1 MTLIEGKPR
10 LTIADDPPRPTIDEL
25 EPRGRKP
32 TRRLVIVVRADP
44 VICGHSGEARNLA
57 EAALLR
63 GFDDVRIVTW
73 PIAALSELPLK
84 PLDSVLPYSPGI
96 TVERPAPV
104 GDFKVPDGRYAAGM
118 VGRLVELFAEGV
130 PTVCMSLYLTPHAN
144 IVLDALRVVEQL
156 GLEVDVT
163 TIAEA
168 VGSDITNIVRSCVDD
183 GRIGAAAQVF
193 TTYLANDHCV
203 AVSEYTKT
211 VILAAAREVDERLGT
226 NLEAQCRRRVAIS
239 YPAIDS
245 RAFTELDDAEI
256 EAALAKRGLE
266 RDGFVLFLSRIT
278 PAKGVDDLID
288 GYVRSRAFERVRL
301 VVAGNGSA
309 VESLKQRAEELGA
322 ADRILFL
329 HDVDDVEKRKLMAGC
344 AAYALPSKPK
354 PEFVETFGIALVEK
368 MLSGGGP
375 IITTAT
381 GGIPEAVG
389 ETAQIVPTESP
400 DAIADALDQAVLSSS
415 SADRAE
421 AAVAARAHAMQFDRM
436 EVFDRLFEPLEI
448 HANSPAPAAI

>member
-1 MTLIEGKPR
+1 MTVIEPKPR
-10 LTIADDPPRPTIDEL
+10 IAVPDGTPPAGAGNADGPSG
-25 EPRGRKP
+25 PN
-32 TRRLVIVVRADP
+32 RRLVIVVRADP

-63 GFDDVRIVTW
+63 GFDDVRIITW
-73 PIAALSELPLK
+73 PIEALTELPLK

-96 TVERPAPV
+96 TVERPEPV
-104 GDFKVPDGRYAAGM
+104 GDFKVPDGRYLAGM
-118 VGRLVELFAEGV
+118 VGRLVELFTEGM

-144 IVLDALRVVEQL
+144 VVIDALQVIEQL
-156 GLEVDVT
+156 GLEADVT

-168 VGSDITNIVRSCVDD
+168 VGSDITNIVRSCVDE

-193 TTYLANDHCV
+193 STYLANDHCV

-226 NLEAQCRRRVAIS
+226 NLEAQCRRRVRIS

-245 RAFTELDDAEI
+245 RAFIDVDQA
-256 EAALAKRGLE
+256 AVDQALAARGLS
-266 RDGFVLFLSRIT
+266 RDGYALFLSRIT

-288 GYVRSRAFERVRL
+288 GYVRSRSFDRVKL
-301 VVAGNGSA
+301 VIAGNGSA
-309 VESLKQRAEELGA
+309 VESLKQRAAELGA
-322 ADRILFL
+322 ADRITFL
-329 HDVDDVEKRKLMAGC
+329 NDVDDVEKRLLMAGC
-344 AAYALPSKPK
+344 ATYVLASKPK

-389 ETAQIVPTESP
+389 DTAHIVPVESP
-400 DAIADALDQAVLSSS
+400 DAIAQALDLAVLETSPAQRA
-415 SADRAE
+415 SAAE
-421 AAVAARAHAMQFDRM
+421 AARAYAMQFDRM
-436 EVFDRLFEPLEI
+436 EVFDRLFSPLVDTS
-448 HANSPAPAAI
+448 SPAAAAI